1 MPVTVLAEITLLS
14 KLGIGT
20 VSSAFD
26 AIEQHSCLS
35 EKLIS
40 FHFFLS
46 L

>member
-1 MPVTVLAEITLLS
+1 MIVVAQITLLS

-26 AIEQHSCLS
+26 VIEQHSCLS
-35 EKLIS
+35 EELIS